1 MNKEKMNEQQKSN
14 IVYRIICA
22 WCGKDLG
29 PSYGTRENSHGIC
42 PDCAEK
48 LIGRGDK

>member
-29 PSYGTRENSHGIC
+29 PSYVRARIVTAFARTALRN
-42 PDCAEK
+42 
-48 LIGRGDK
+48 